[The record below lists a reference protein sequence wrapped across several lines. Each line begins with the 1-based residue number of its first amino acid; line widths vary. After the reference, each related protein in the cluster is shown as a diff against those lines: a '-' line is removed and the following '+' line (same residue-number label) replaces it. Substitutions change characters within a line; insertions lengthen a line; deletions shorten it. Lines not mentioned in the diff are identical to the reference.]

1 VPVTILPSRSEGPQG
16 RAEGRDSDASVGSDR
31 SKEELI
37 AILVRSFTPS
47 LALKAAALLRQV
59 AATLCPIRW
68 VQHGIP
74 PMLDDSPYFSH
85 QTEKSV

>member
-37 AILVRSFTPS
+37 AILVRSFTPF
-47 LALKAAALLRQV
+47 LALSHAL
-59 AATLCPIRW
+59 
-68 VQHGIP
+68 
-74 PMLDDSPYFSH
+74 
-85 QTEKSV
+85 